1 MNQLDLDYQ
10 NLLFDVL
17 ENGVKKDD
25 RTDTGTY
32 SVFGKRIEHD
42 FKDGFP
48 VLTTKK
54 VAWKTMTAE
63 LLWFLRG
70 DTNIKSLVEDN
81 CHIWDGD
88 AYKNYISKT
97 NEFKGNWPDTL
108 EEFIEKIKTDD
119 EFSGR
124 WGELGPIY
132 GRQWRKWKY
141 ANGSFTEYIDQIQ
154 GLITGLKENPSSRRH
169 LVSAWNVAELPFMTL
184 PPCHYAFQ
192 CYVRDGY
199 LDLMWQQRSADLFLG
214 VPFNISSY
222 GLLLCIIAE
231 ASGLKPG
238 RLIGNFGDVHL
249 YSNHIEQARE
259 QLERRPYKL
268 PELLISPTAK
278 DRLKDGLIDNMLDV
292 ASVQDFKLLGYESH
306 PTIKAPLSN

>member
-25 RTDTGTY
+25 RTGTGTY

-88 AYKNYISKT
+88 AFNAYKA
-97 NEFKGNWPDTL
+97 KGGKL
-108 EEFIEKIKTDD
+108 ESQKEFIEKLAGCDK
-119 EFSGR
+119 FSGR

-292 ASVQDFKLLGYESH
+292 TSVQDFKLLNYESH